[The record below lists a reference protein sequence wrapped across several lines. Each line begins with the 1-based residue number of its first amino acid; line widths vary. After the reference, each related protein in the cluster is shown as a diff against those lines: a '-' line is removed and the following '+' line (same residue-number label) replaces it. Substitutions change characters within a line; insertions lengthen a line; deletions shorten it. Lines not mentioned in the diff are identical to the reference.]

1 MVSTLAA
8 KRLSAL
14 LFSVLFLAACG
25 GGGGS
30 DSDTSSGADESAE
43 PSVPSEV
50 ESDIIVSDPI
60 VSDSDTPNTDKPE
73 DEQDESVDPALPI
86 PPTADDKDPT
96 TPPATP
102 PVSNNPQ
109 AVLIA
114 NNEFSI
120 ARTSC
125 GLGGLQMD
133 KELASI
139 ASQHSRYIQHV
150 FANSTPTVFNP
161 HYENKISNNTDV
173 TGQNNPFFGGVSFS
187 ERLANAQYENLKYGA
202 TENIAQTIYYSS
214 LGTLISADNAAS
226 SMAKSLLAAPYHL
239 RSLMRASSSVV
250 GTEVVSYKPF
260 NKDPEKNQG
269 YVLVTHA
276 AATAASVND
285 TAQGIFTYP
294 CDGVTGTVTALYNES
309 PNPFRNPNGGPPTRD
324 LKINPIGQPVYINMP
339 SAQSIEVR
347 NVEFRDLKRKT
358 NVLVK
363 LLDSN
368 DDPFK
373 GTNFELPANEAF
385 IMPLTDSL
393 KSCEAKRTQ
402 NQSQQC
408 GLYGNTEYHVSFD
421 VLVDNK
427 DLQSKSFTFKTGA
440 VNY

>member
-8 KRLSAL
+8 SRLSAL

-30 DSDTSSGADESAE
+30 DSDTSTGTDESAE
-43 PSVPSEV
+43 
-50 ESDIIVSDPI
+50 PI
-60 VSDSDTPNTDKPE
+60 VSDSDTPNTDKLE

-86 PPTADDKDPT
+86 PPKADDKDPT
-96 TPPATP
+96 TPPTTP
-102 PVSNNPQ
+102 PVNNESQ

-133 KELASI
+133 QELASI

-161 HYENKISNNTDV
+161 HNQNSISDITEV
-173 TGQNNPFFGGVSFS
+173 TGQNNPFFGGVSLS
-187 ERLANAQYENLKYGA
+187 DRLVNAQYENIKYLPN
-202 TENIAQTIYYSS
+202 ENIAQTIYYSS
-214 LGTLISADNAAS
+214 AGKLISADDAAS

-250 GTEVVSYKPF
+250 GTEVGSYKPF

-276 AATAASVND
+276 AQTEASVND
-285 TAQGIFTYP
+285 TASGIFTYP

-324 LKINPIGQPVYINMP
+324 LKINPIGQPVYINVP
-339 SAQSIEVR
+339 SAQSIKVS

-393 KSCEAKRTQ
+393 KSCETKRTQ

-408 GLYGNTEYHVSFD
+408 GLYGNTEYRVSFD

-427 DLQSKSFTFKTGA
+427 DLQSKSFTFKTGT